1 MTESLSR
8 RTADRN
14 ALTAGARTL
23 PRANAKLCAP
33 QAGVLTELDGW
44 MDGWQTP
51 THRTSPH
58 THPSENCACFF
69 FFTNFHPIKIDYD
82 KNRPRGGGGDF
93 FPSAL
98 LGTGESYES
107 NPSCVGN
114 PLISHLRSCRA
125 YHHTQTQR
133 LDTDTGYSRAQNG
146 GLNFFQGACGGAQ
159 EINLTGREFEAP
171 VLLRGTG
178 VLTI

>member
-1 MTESLSR
+1 
-8 RTADRN
+8 
-14 ALTAGARTL
+14 
-23 PRANAKLCAP
+23 
-33 QAGVLTELDGW
+33 
-44 MDGWQTP
+44 MDGKHQHTAPHLTP
-51 THRTSPH
+51 TPPKTARVFFFLRTSI
-58 THPSENCACFF
+58 PSKL
-69 FFTNFHPIKIDYD
+69 IMIRID
-82 KNRPRGGGGDF
+82 PVGGGGDF